1 MQMNTLLKEN
11 RLEDVVD
18 KRCRD
23 ADMEAVEAILEIAA
37 RCTDA
42 SPDYRPTM
50 NQVAQML
57 EQEVM
62 SPCPS
67 DFYESH
73 SDYSWMTWS
82 IHLSQ
87 EYVFIQGS
95 CIYDVLNK
103 SFVICLP
110 LYLGPVNHFHAN
122 FYLLSFLPSLEP
134 SERCFSINIF
144 IKYFS
149 LTTDSIIMPPSYQE
163 V

>member
-50 NQVAQML
+50 NQVAQLL

-73 SDYSWMTWS
+73 SDYS
-82 IHLSQ
+82 
-87 EYVFIQGS
+87 
-95 CIYDVLNK
+95 
-103 SFVICLP
+103 
-110 LYLGPVNHFHAN
+110 
-122 FYLLSFLPSLEP
+122 
-134 SERCFSINIF
+134 
-144 IKYFS
+144 
-149 LTTDSIIMPPSYQE
+149 
-163 V
+163 